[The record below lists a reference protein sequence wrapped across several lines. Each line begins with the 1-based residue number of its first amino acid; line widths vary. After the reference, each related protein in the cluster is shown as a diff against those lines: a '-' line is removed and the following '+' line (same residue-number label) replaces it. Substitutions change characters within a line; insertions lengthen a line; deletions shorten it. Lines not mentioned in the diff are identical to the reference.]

1 MKKFLICFLALM
13 LTVFPA
19 SAGEVTLNR
28 WVLNVIIHDDGLVE
42 EIIQTEIENAAS
54 SPLDGFSFVVPA
66 TKITMPNISSFSQ
79 NGQAVELQNVAGG
92 TKIII
97 NFNAKLETGKKWD
110 GRLVF
115 NAENWAV
122 KEGSDYS
129 INISVDAPQAV
140 ISGKYSRMSVATEP
154 EIRSQ
159 VFLPKSINP
168 TSVEPSVDMVSKKP
182 AYKKLLQYNKFAGS
196 DIIVLTWFNLNIG
209 DVIRVKGSFSGT
221 LNNIVEANEKF
232 KLLSNRVNDAKAE
245 GKDVS
250 EAEVHLSN
258 ARDYNN
264 QALDDFWRN
273 KDVTSSLDAANNE
286 MKLVENS
293 LSVKEKAK
301 ETSPQTTESKK
312 TQGFGVV
319 ELFLILLV
327 SFAAKKKYKQKEE
340 V

>member
-1 MKKFLICFLALM
+1 MKKFFICFLALM
-13 LTVFPA
+13 LTVYPA

-66 TKITMPNISSFSQ
+66 TKITMPNISSFSP

-92 TKIII
+92 TKILI

-168 TSVEPSVDMVSKKP
+168 TSVEPSVDKVSKKP

-209 DVIRVKGSFSGT
+209 DVIRVKGSFSST
-221 LNNIVEANEKF
+221 LNKIVEANEKF

-250 EAEVHLSN
+250 EAEVHLLN

-264 QALDDFWRN
+264 QALDDFWRD
-273 KDVTSSLDAANNE
+273 KDVTSALDAANNE
-286 MKLVENS
+286 MKQVENS

-301 ETSPQTTESKK
+301 ETPQTTESKK
-312 TQGFGVV
+312 TPGFGVI
-319 ELFLILLV
+319 ELVLILLV
-327 SFAAKKKYKQKEE
+327 SFAAKKKNKA
-340 V
+340 

>member
-1 MKKFLICFLALM
+1 MKKFFICFLALM
-13 LTVFPA
+13 LTVYPA

-66 TKITMPNISSFSQ
+66 TKITMPNISSFSP

-97 NFNAKLETGKKWD
+97 NFNSKLEAGKKWD
-110 GRLVF
+110 GRIVL

-129 INISVDAPQAV
+129 INISVDAPQAI

-168 TSVEPSVDMVSKKP
+168 TSIEPSVDKVSKKP

-209 DVIRVKGSFSGT
+209 DVIRVKGSFSST
-221 LNNIVEANEKF
+221 LYKIVEANEKF
-232 KLLSNRVNDAKAE
+232 KILSNRVNDAKAE

-258 ARDYNN
+258 AGDYNN

-273 KDVTSSLDAANNE
+273 KDVTSALDAANNE
-286 MKLVENS
+286 MKQVENS
-293 LSVKEKAK
+293 LSVKEMAK
-301 ETSPQTTESKK
+301 ETPQTTEGKK
-312 TQGFGVV
+312 TPGFGVI
-319 ELFLILLV
+319 ELVLILLV
-327 SFAAKKKYKQKEE
+327 SFAAKKKNKA
-340 V
+340 